1 MPRFLIC
8 RHKDTSSVD
17 SPFLYFAVGMAACII
32 GTIPFGPINLTV
44 VKTTIDYDAQ
54 RGTKVALAAS
64 FVEVGMALIAICFG
78 FVISAF
84 LETNAIL
91 KLIIAIVFI
100 GLSIVVFSCK
110 SDPKLKRQKN
120 DQQSFFKKGL
130 LIASVNPQV
139 VPFWIFA
146 LTAIDQTFNFNYS
159 GLYQVAFLAGIFVGK
174 FTALY
179 VFVIASGY
187 LKTHLQESGLLV
199 NRLLAVILLFIGV
212 TQGWTAVTA
221 LV

>member
-1 MPRFLIC
+1 MPRCLIC
-8 RHKDTSSVD
+8 KRKGTSNMD
-17 SPFLYFAVGMAACII
+17 SPFLYFLVGMAACII

-44 VKTTIDYDAQ
+44 VKTSIDYDAR
-54 RGTKVALAAS
+54 RGTQVALAAS

-84 LETNAIL
+84 LENNAIV
-91 KLIIAIVFI
+91 KLIIGIAFI
-100 GLSIVVFSCK
+100 ALAVVVFTRK
-110 SDPKLKRQKN
+110 SDPKLQDQKN
-120 DQQSFFKKGL
+120 EQQSFFKKGL

-146 LTAIDQTFNFNYS
+146 LTAIDQTFNFDYS
-159 GLYQVAFLAGIFVGK
+159 GIYQIAFLCGIFTGK
-174 FTALY
+174 LITLY
-179 VFVIASGY
+179 GFVIASGY
-187 LKTHLQESGLLV
+187 LKTRLQKSGQLI

-212 TQGWTAVTA
+212 TQGWTAVST